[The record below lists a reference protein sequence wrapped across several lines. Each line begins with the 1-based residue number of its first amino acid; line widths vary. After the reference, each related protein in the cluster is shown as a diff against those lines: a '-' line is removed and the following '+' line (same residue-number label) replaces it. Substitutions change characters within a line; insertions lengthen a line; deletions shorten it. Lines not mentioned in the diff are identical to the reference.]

1 MQQRYLLI
9 PILMCGVSFP
19 AYAQDAGSLL
29 RDKERAGETP
39 KLRTLPT
46 EETTNQPPPP
56 PPVEAQ
62 AEQTV
67 RIKSVRFDGNA
78 SLLTE
83 AQRSQLASTIEG
95 TDVGFAEIGAL
106 AEGANTALRQNGH
119 LLARAIVPPQD
130 ATEGVLTITI
140 IEGALEDIIFNYE
153 GNVRTNPAI
162 FTRIA
167 NQYVDRQSLN
177 KNDLETA
184 LLRMN
189 DMPGVAARSRL
200 TPGDA
205 AGTTKLVVDVSQ
217 APIFSGSLS
226 GDNFGSPSTGRAQG
240 HAQIGLTDL
249 TGSGDFTR
257 LGLSVSE
264 GQRYASASLA
274 MPLSVHGLLAT
285 FDYGYLDY
293 KNIDAVGEAA
303 GLEGSAHYGSVG
315 LAHRAV
321 RSRDRNLTLSGTLNG
336 KVLRDDSAVGRL
348 ADKRIFSGTVAISG
362 DARDTVWGG
371 GITQVSVSWTFGDLD
386 LSNLPSAEFVDALTF
401 QTQGKF
407 HRLNAD
413 IARLQKLPGNFSLY
427 TSMSGQ
433 WANKNLD
440 SSESFSLG
448 GPYGVR
454 GWPVGEARGDK
465 GLLSSAELRYDAPIP
480 AALGVLQ
487 FAGFFD
493 AGRIWVNDRSFG
505 IPPVN
510 ACSCNSYSI
519 SSVGVSG
526 SWRRDNINISVG
538 WSHGLRRNPGRSAF
552 LAQNADGST
561 GRQQVWL
568 SGSIRF

>member
-19 AYAQDAGSLL
+19 AFAQDAGSLL
-29 RDKERAGETP
+29 RDKERAGEAP
-39 KLRTLPT
+39 KLRTLPA

-56 PPVEAQ
+56 PIEAQ
-62 AEQTV
+62 ADQTV
-67 RIKSVRFDGNA
+67 RIKTVRFDGNA

-83 AQRSQLASTIEG
+83 AQRAQLASTIEG

-130 ATEGVLTITI
+130 ATEGVLTVSI

-153 GNVRTNPAI
+153 GSVRANPSI

-167 NQYVDRQSLN
+167 EKYVDRQSLN

-189 DMPGVAARSRL
+189 DMPGVTARSRL

-205 AGTTKLVVDVSQ
+205 AGTTRLIVDVSQ
-217 APIFSGSLS
+217 APIFAGSLS

-274 MPLSVHGLLAT
+274 VPLSVEGLLAT

-293 KNIDAVGEAA
+293 ENVDSVGKAA

-321 RSRDRNLTLSGTLNG
+321 RSRDHNLTLSGTLNG
-336 KVLRDDSAVGRL
+336 KVLRDNSGVGRL

-362 DARDTVWGG
+362 DSRDTVLGG
-371 GITQVSVSWTFGDLD
+371 GITQVSVAWTFGDLD

-401 QTQGKF
+401 KTQGKF

-526 SWRRDNINISVG
+526 SLRRDNINISVG
-538 WSHGLRRNPGRSAF
+538 WSHGLGQNPGRSAF
-552 LAQNADGST
+552 LGQNADGST

>member
-538 WSHGLRRNPGRSAF
+538 WSHGLGRNPGRSAF
-552 LAQNADGST
+552 LGQNADGST
-561 GRQQVWL
+561 GRQQAWL